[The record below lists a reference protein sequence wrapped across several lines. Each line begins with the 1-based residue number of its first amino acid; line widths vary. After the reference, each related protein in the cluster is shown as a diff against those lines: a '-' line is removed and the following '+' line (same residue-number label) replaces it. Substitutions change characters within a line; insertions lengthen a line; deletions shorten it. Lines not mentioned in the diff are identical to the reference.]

1 MTAIPTITLIDGH
14 AIPQLGMDVP
24 GPAGSTAQ
32 AVRAALD
39 AGYRHIDTAQMYR
52 NERGVGEGI
61 RAAGLYRGEVFVT
74 SKLSNAAHRPDDA
87 RRSFDATL
95 AALGSDY
102 VDLFLIH
109 WPLPTLYDGDFVSTW
124 RLLEGFAEEGRARS
138 IGVSNF
144 AIAHLER
151 PAAETAMLP
160 AVNQVE
166 VHPYF
171 PNDALRRYGQAHGI
185 VTEAWAPLVQ
195 GRALTDP
202 VVGDIAARLG
212 RSASQVVLRWHI
224 QRGDVVS
231 PRRCR
236 RPACARTWPSSTW
249 SSRPRTWPLSL
260 GSTRVTRVARALPGH
275 VRLGARLIVVIAPPP
290 ARPGPSVSSRP

>member
-1 MTAIPTITLIDGH
+1 M
-14 AIPQLGMDVP
+14 
-24 GPAGSTAQ
+24 PA
-32 AVRAALD
+32 AA
-39 AGYRHIDTAQMYR
+39 
-52 NERGVGEGI
+52 
-61 RAAGLYRGEVFVT
+61 
-74 SKLSNAAHRPDDA
+74 
-87 RRSFDATL
+87 FDATL

-151 PAAETAMLP
+151 LAAETATLP

-171 PNDALRRYGQAHGI
+171 PNDALRRYGQEHGI

-202 VVGDIAARLG
+202 VVSDIAARLG

-224 QRGDVVS
+224 QRGDVVFPKTMS
-231 PRRCR
+231 AARMRENLAIFDLELDDRGHGRHRR
-236 RPACARTWPSSTW
+236 
-249 SSRPRTWPLSL
+249 
-260 GSTRVTRVARALPGH
+260 
-275 VRLGARLIVVIAPPP
+275 
-290 ARPGPSVSSRP
+290 ARPG

>member
-1 MTAIPTITLIDGH
+1 MTAIPTITLNDGH
-14 AIPQLGMDVP
+14 AIPQLGYGTYQVP
-24 GPAGSTAQ
+24 PESTAQ

-61 RAAGLYRGEVFVT
+61 RAAGLDRGEVFVT

-95 AALGSDY
+95 AALGSEY

-151 PAAETAMLP
+151 LAAETATLP
-160 AVNQVE
+160 AVNQIE

-171 PNDALRRYGQAHGI
+171 PNDALRRYGQEHGI

-202 VVGDIAARLG
+202 VVADIAARLG

-224 QRGDVVS
+224 QRGDVVFPKTMS
-231 PRRCR
+231 AARMRENLAIFDLELTTADMAAIAGLDQGDAGRTGPHPDTFDWV
-236 RPACARTWPSSTW
+236 PA
-249 SSRPRTWPLSL
+249 
-260 GSTRVTRVARALPGH
+260 
-275 VRLGARLIVVIAPPP
+275 
-290 ARPGPSVSSRP
+290 